1 MYNYSIFGELFRYPD
16 SSTNSKLLDLQRFI
30 SVNYPEG
37 LAIISSFLEYQSSK
51 NLDEQREYYIKTFDV
66 QASCYL
72 DIGYILFG
80 EDYKRGEFLVNLSK
94 EHNKAENDCGA
105 ELADHLPNL
114 LNLIDKTDD
123 KKFAEELAYCL
134 MIPAIK
140 EMLKTFV
147 DKGNIYKNTLELLL
161 IVLEKDFAAL
171 EYEQFKITPNTK
183 NCFTRKGKRNS
194 QMCGQ

>member
-16 SSTNSKLLDLQRFI
+16 SSTNLKLQELQKLIANNYPDSLDLISGFI
-30 SVNYPEG
+30 EHQN
-37 LAIISSFLEYQSSK
+37 SK
-51 NLDEQREYYIKTFDV
+51 SLDEKREYYIKTFDV

-80 EDYKRGEFLVNLSK
+80 EDYKRGEFLVNLAK
-94 EHNKAENDCGA
+94 EHKNAENDCGS

-114 LNLIDKTDD
+114 LTLLDKTED

-147 DKGNIYKNTLELLL
+147 DKGNIYKSALEILL
-161 IVLEKDFAAL
+161 IVLEKEFADL
-171 EYEQFKITPNTK
+171 EYEQFKIALNVK
-183 NCFTRKGKRNS
+183 NCFVGKGKKKS
-194 QMCGQ
+194 QMCGV